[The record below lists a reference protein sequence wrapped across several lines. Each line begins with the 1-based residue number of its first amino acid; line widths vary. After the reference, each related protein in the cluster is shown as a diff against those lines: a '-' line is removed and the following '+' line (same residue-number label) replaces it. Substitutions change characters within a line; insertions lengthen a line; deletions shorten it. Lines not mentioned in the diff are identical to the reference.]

1 VKKLLEITLAIMTAL
16 GGFVE
21 VGELVFT
28 AQAGATFR
36 YSLLWAIVI
45 HT

>member
-1 VKKLLEITLAIMTAL
+1 MKKLLEITLAIMTAL

-21 VGELVFT
+21 VGELVFA

-36 YSLLWAIVI
+36 YSLWAIVI
-45 HT
+45 IR